1 MLPASQN
8 QCIHLLLI
16 YALEGTPIATLRY
29 FPPPLSKVG
38 RVATGKAFRGMGAGR
53 TMLKGLEALLNGD
66 WLPNEACLMKLEGKS
81 VSEITL
87 HAQVPVI
94 PFYRQL
100 GYVEE
105 GEEFIEDGTPHKFMR
120 KILKVTRPAVNFLCN
135 SVPSMAEHSSNSA
148 VDPRILAH

>member
-87 HAQVPVI
+87 HAQ
-94 PFYRQL
+94 
-100 GYVEE
+100 
-105 GEEFIEDGTPHKFMR
+105 GEFHLQNSYYALIIVMSNKTFIAFSPGNT
-120 KILKVTRPAVNFLCN
+120 LL
-135 SVPSMAEHSSNSA
+135 SA
-148 VDPRILAH
+148 AGLRRRRGGIHVRT